1 MPPDGAA
8 AKLIRETGAG
18 VVAAADDVPALT
30 AALTELHQKWQAG
43 ALHGTPLSADDRER
57 LGRGARVEEL
67 ADVLR
72 SLE

>member
-1 MPPDGAA
+1 M
-8 AKLIRETGAG
+8 RETGAG

-30 AALTELHQKWQAG
+30 AAVVELHQRWQAG
-43 ALHGTPLSADDRER
+43 GLNATPLSPESRER